1 MGKFNIG
8 SFAASLNETVS
19 KLDTSAE
26 PQLQYIDIEQ
36 LDAHEANF
44 YEVSNLDTLADSIAM
59 DGLQQPLVVTAGK
72 DGRYT
77 VISGHRRRAAIRK
90 LVEEDGRE
98 DLRRVPCLVK
108 TYQSPALAELQLIMA
123 NSTAR
128 VLSSAEVM
136 HQAKRMEDLLYQLKE
151 EGYSFPGRMRDQVA
165 EACQVSASKLAR
177 LKVIRDKLIE
187 PWMDRFEAGEVSEA
201 VAYTIAQMGQDYQI
215 SLDKIFSEPRCY
227 GLTKNTVEGYRLRL
241 DEIAAIECAHGS
253 ACTNRER
260 MIEHTAKQAPPYFGH
275 CKTCCASCNSRSTC
289 EHVCPMVQEQV
300 AQEAQARQ
308 LELEEERAKREER
321 EAKAV
326 EDDESAEAQSSH
338 AADAAEWEE
347 EELSFYATNRH
358 RWKRLGQEMER
369 VGVSRDELAS
379 MIMTTDTDTLG
390 QLLDGTFPYGKHVW
404 DFTDEMAYAYGVYD
418 DLAEHGVSIDYV
430 LTGKKPE
437 ESAQQAPEW
446 LPLQWIPGKERPTR
460 LLNAACVFGCS
471 ERTAIKDVATWDGV
485 QWIDCMGEPW
495 ALPCLRWFPIP
506 DDEGENNEE

>member
-187 PWMDRFEAGEVSEA
+187 PWMDRFEAGEISED
-201 VAYTIAQMGQDYQI
+201 VAYTIAKQREDYQEG
-215 SLDKIFSEPRCY
+215 LYTIFAHSKYSPSKESV
-227 GLTKNTVEGYRLRL
+227 NARL
-241 DEIAAIECAHGS
+241 DQLEKISSIECAGGA

-260 MIEHTAKQAPPYFGH
+260 MIERTAKSSSAYWATCEG
-275 CKTCCASCNSRSTC
+275 CCASCVSRSTC
-289 EHVCPMVQEQV
+289 EHVCPMVEEQV
-300 AQEAQARQ
+300 AQEAEAHQ
-308 LELEEERAKREER
+308 LELEEAKAKRGEQAAVRAAKEAEE
-321 EAKAV
+321 
-326 EDDESAEAQSSH
+326 AEANRKK
-338 AADAAEWEE
+338 WE
-347 EELSFYATNRH
+347 
-358 RWKRLGQEMER
+358 RLGQEFER
-369 VGVSRDELAS
+369 LGISCNEAIKMWVEDPDECQTEAFSALLDGELPEDDDCFDLDLVFEVCDSYVVSDLVDVGVSL
-379 MIMTTDTDTLG
+379 
-390 QLLDGTFPYGKHVW
+390 
-404 DFTDEMAYAYGVYD
+404 
-418 DLAEHGVSIDYV
+418 DYV
-430 LTGKKPE
+430 LTGKRSE
-437 ESAQQAPEW
+437 VSAQPAPEW
-446 LPLQWIPGKERPTR
+446 LPLKWLPGIERPPKM
-460 LLNAACVFGCS
+460 LDAVCVFDLGDGN
-471 ERTAIKDVATWDGV
+471 TIKDIMEWNGEK
-485 QWIDCMGEPW
+485 WIFPSCGEPVEFS
-495 ALPCLRWFPIP
+495 CLRWFPIP